1 MSNLPNNSLRKAAV
15 FIRSLP
21 PEAAATL
28 IGRLS
33 HEEATALR
41 SSIAQ
46 LGEVDSAE
54 REEVAEQ
61 LREDVAF
68 TPQETN
74 KDSGVE
80 LSLGSAAMSASVSTL
95 PAEVETHA
103 DSFGQL
109 RDADPTAIA
118 TYLAGEQPRAVSLVL
133 SYLPAET
140 SAAVLA
146 EYSDA
151 EQANLL
157 MQMSQLGEA
166 DPASVRVVASGLSDW
181 IQHQNEERRLRAD
194 RMETVRAVLAAS
206 PAKQRSGLVKQL
218 TQSDPTLAS
227 ELGRFVE
234 EIPQPVRTVTPP
246 ASNIRRKSGADGS
259 PRIALR
265 KPTQPKLPPAP
276 WLSFGDLDR
285 LDGPAIVQALSQ
297 LDGRTALLAL
307 AGASDALLARLETG
321 LSKQSTKELQR
332 RIAHLGATTLTE
344 VDRAQQALAASAEKI
359 VVARRLARVAAMN

>member
-1 MSNLPNNSLRKAAV
+1 MSDHPNQSLRKAAV
-15 FIRSLP
+15 FVRSLP

-46 LGEVDSAE
+46 LGEVDSDE
-54 REEVAEQ
+54 REAVAEQ
-61 LREDVAF
+61 LRADVTLA
-68 TPQETN
+68 PQESS

-80 LSLGSAAMSASVSTL
+80 LRLGEAALSASEST
-95 PAEVETHA
+95 PAETQT
-103 DSFGQL
+103 DPFGSL
-109 RDADPTAIA
+109 RDADPSAIA
-118 TYLAGEQPRAVSLVL
+118 TYLAGEQPRAVALVL
-133 SYLPAET
+133 SYLPAER
-140 SAAVLA
+140 SAVVLA

-166 DPASVRVVASGLSDW
+166 DPASMRVVASGLSNW
-181 IQHQNEERRLRAD
+181 IGHQNEQQRLRAD
-194 RMETVRAVLAAS
+194 RLETVRAVLAAS

-218 TQSDPTLAS
+218 SQSDPTLAR
-227 ELGRFVE
+227 ELDSFVE
-234 EIPQPVRTVTPP
+234 EITEPVRSAKAP
-246 ASNIRRKSGADGS
+246 ASMTRQRGGADGS
-259 PRIALR
+259 PQVMERIR
-265 KPTQPKLPPAP
+265 KSEQPKLPPAP
-276 WLSFGDLDR
+276 RLTFGDLDR

-307 AGASDALLARLETG
+307 AGASKALIARLESG

-332 RIAHLGATTLTE
+332 RIAHLGATTLPE
-344 VDRAQQALAASAEKI
+344 VDRAQQALAASAERI

>member
-1 MSNLPNNSLRKAAV
+1 MRDQPNNSLRKAAV
-15 FIRSLP
+15 FVRSLP

-46 LGEVDSAE
+46 LGEVDSLE

-61 LREDVAF
+61 LRTDVAF
-68 TPQETN
+68 APQESSN
-74 KDSGVE
+74 DSGVE
-80 LSLGSAAMSASVSTL
+80 LSLGADAMSASEATPLSTPL
-95 PAEVETHA
+95 ENHA
-103 DSFGQL
+103 DPFGQL
-109 RDADPTAIA
+109 RDADPSAIA

-133 SYLPAET
+133 SYLPAKT

-157 MQMSQLGEA
+157 IQMSQLGEA

-181 IQHQNEERRLRAD
+181 IHIQNEQRRIRAD
-194 RMETVRAVLAAS
+194 RLETVRAILAAS
-206 PAKQRSGLVKQL
+206 PAKQRSGLAKQL
-218 TQSDPTLAS
+218 TQSDPTLAE
-227 ELGRFVE
+227 ELKNFIVKAPEPR
-234 EIPQPVRTVTPP
+234 RSATPP
-246 ASNIRRKSGADGS
+246 VAAALGS
-259 PRIALR
+259 PKIAKVVQQR
-265 KPTQPKLPPAP
+265 PTQPKLPPAP
-276 WLSFGDLDR
+276 RLSFRDLDR

-307 AGASDALLARLETG
+307 AGASEALIARLETG

-332 RIAHLGATTLTE
+332 RIAHLGATTLAE